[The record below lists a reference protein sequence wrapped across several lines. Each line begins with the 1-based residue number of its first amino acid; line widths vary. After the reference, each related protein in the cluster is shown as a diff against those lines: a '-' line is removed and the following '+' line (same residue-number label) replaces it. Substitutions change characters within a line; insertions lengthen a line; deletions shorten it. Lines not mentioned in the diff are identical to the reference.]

1 MASSLLLDI
10 MNSSLLLL
18 PLRLVV
24 VLFWLVQPV
33 GAFMPIVGYD
43 IYLETL
49 AVGLSLSV
57 LQSLTTASIGRR
69 PPLLVRVI
77 KRNTILSTQSRHV
90 VTTTRDNQT
99 EIVMSLW
106 AGMSNSDQP
115 YRYIRA
121 GDVLLG
127 FVRQRV
133 PAAPQTTIQVHV
145 TITVTWE
152 WCGPWDRGGGPPP
165 VERHRLV
172 VATAIAMDDSDN
184 NYSQGS
190 RLPPPPEILRGLVLE
205 QYINTDH
212 FAPSLVV
219 PYDRPVSCFPLG
231 SGWDLDDLEYHRSLA
246 AAADADAADDDN
258 DGFVDPVYPRYREMF
273 QMIRDDAL
281 NINEDED
288 SEEEKEDVLL
298 LLPASTAAS
307 SSADQEQH
315 AMGSDDD
322 DQAVSCTDD
331 RPGGLIE
338 PDDWLYRDETIIRS
352 INACFH
358 VMEVP
363 TRERPHTIQ
372 KCRVT
377 KMWRPWK
384 F

>member
-1 MASSLLLDI
+1 VVI
-10 MNSSLLLL
+10 GIE
-18 PLRLVV
+18 VV
-24 VLFWLVQPV
+24 VV
-33 GAFMPIVGYD
+33 
-43 IYLETL
+43 
-49 AVGLSLSV
+49 
-57 LQSLTTASIGRR
+57 
-69 PPLLVRVI
+69 
-77 KRNTILSTQSRHV
+77 
-90 VTTTRDNQT
+90 
-99 EIVMSLW
+99 
-106 AGMSNSDQP
+106 
-115 YRYIRA
+115 
-121 GDVLLG
+121 
-127 FVRQRV
+127 
-133 PAAPQTTIQVHV
+133 
-145 TITVTWE
+145 
-152 WCGPWDRGGGPPP
+152 PPP

-184 NYSQGS
+184 HRQDS
-190 RLPPPPEILRGLVLE
+190 RLSPTEISGLVLE

-219 PYDRPVSCFPLG
+219 PSDRPVSCFPLG
-231 SGWDLDDLEYHRSLA
+231 RGWDLDDLAYHRSSE
-246 AAADADAADDDN
+246 DDD
-258 DGFVDPVYPRYREMF
+258 GVVDPVYPRYREMF
-273 QMIRDDAL
+273 QMIRDNDVL